1 MDIEKRAF
9 ECRGDKK
16 KESAFIMEMDPFVRK
31 TVSRYAELF
40 PSFRDDIYTAAEYGL
55 YKALKNFDFHYR
67 GFVRYAKKSMEMEI
81 RLLLSND
88 TRLIRLPRYVT
99 SVQKKIL
106 DYTALHPEADEEDV
120 KREVGIKS
128 SKTYRTVR
136 DSVSLRNVVS
146 LDSSPF
152 LGKSDY
158 EGAFKEILE
167 EELPHA
173 LDSLSSPERF
183 IVDHTFGL
191 GENEKFT
198 LSRIAGEL
206 GVSKQTVITRRKKA
220 YSSLKASLSYLMT

>member
-1 MDIEKRAF
+1 MDIEKRAL
-9 ECRGDKK
+9 ECRGDRK

-55 YKALKNFDFHYR
+55 YKALKNFDFNYK

-81 RLLLSND
+81 RLVLSND

-106 DYTALHPEADEEDV
+106 DYTSLHPEADEENV

-128 SKTYRTVR
+128 GKTYRTVR
-136 DSVSLRNVVS
+136 DSVFLRSVVS

-152 LGKSDY
+152 LEKGDDKDES
-158 EGAFKEILE
+158 GGIIE
-167 EELPHA
+167 EELPRA
-173 LDSLSSPERF
+173 LDSLSFPERY

-191 GENEKFT
+191 GGNEKFT

-220 YSSLKASLSYLMT
+220 YSSLKASLSSLMT